1 MKIYAHSSEY
11 FIRIVDDIDD
21 EIIREFLQNKNS
33 YIAAIQPFIDIKG
46 PENEYYDVVDF
57 LSSNRIYFQTY

>member
-1 MKIYAHSSEY
+1 MKIYASTSDY

-21 EIIREFLQNKNS
+21 EMIREFLQDKNS
-33 YIAAIQPFIDIKG
+33 YIAALQPFIDIKG
-46 PENEYYDVVDF
+46 PDDEYYDVVDF